1 MTGTLTDTYV
11 AALRHDTAAVPESA
25 TRLGVVRKPTPWFH
39 SAVDEN
45 VPALAPPG
53 ELVEETKARQD
64 ALEAEGV
71 GDAEAHNRAMDDVDF
86 DARYLAYLDESEDA
100 RDAMADVRERLAAG
114 EDVALVCFENTENKR
129 CHRTLLGERLAS
141 DRD

>member
-1 MTGTLTDTYV
+1 MAGTLTDTYV
-11 AALRHDTAAVPESA
+11 AALRHDSADVPPGA
-25 TRLGVVRKPTPWFH
+25 TLLGVVRKPTPWFH

-45 VPALAPPG
+45 VPALSPPG
-53 ELVEETKARQD
+53 ELVDETKARQEE
-64 ALEAEGV
+64 LEAEGV

-100 RDAMADVRERLAAG
+100 RAAMADVRDRLAVG
-114 EDVALVCFENTENKR
+114 EDVALVCYENTENKR

-141 DRD
+141 A